1 MFTYYLL
8 NQINSLYLKIS
19 VTKLCI
25 IVMIANLKLLLSIA
39 GILLFLKKVNCKEE
53 WWQYSTVYQIYPRSF
68 QDTNNDGIGDL
79 KGELG
84 GLHVFYFTSVD
95 CWITWFISS
104 WAVTKCTIFT
114 QNSPVGT
121 KFQNYINHVIQEPAE
136 VK

>member
-1 MFTYYLL
+1 
-8 NQINSLYLKIS
+8 
-19 VTKLCI
+19 
-25 IVMIANLKLLLSIA
+25 MIAKLKLLLPIA

-104 WAVTKCTIFT
+104 WAENDCCVKLSKCTKWQLFLFKWQLCSSRTILSVILWVLLKRAGSSWFCLNSANKT
-114 QNSPVGT
+114 QG
-121 KFQNYINHVIQEPAE
+121 I
-136 VK
+136 